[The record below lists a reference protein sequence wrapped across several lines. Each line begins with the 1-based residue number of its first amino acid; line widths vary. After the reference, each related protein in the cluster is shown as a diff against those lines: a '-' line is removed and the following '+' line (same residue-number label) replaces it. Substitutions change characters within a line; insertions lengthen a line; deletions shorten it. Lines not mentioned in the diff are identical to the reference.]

1 MNIAQAQAIKTTRET
16 VEKHAAI
23 LAMLEARVKEI
34 EAKIAKPVLR
44 LPVKEPK

>member
-1 MNIAQAQAIKTTRET
+1 MNIAQAQAIKRTAET
-16 VEKHAAI
+16 VQAHASM

-44 LPVKEPK
+44 LPVKDPK

>member
-1 MNIAQAQAIKTTRET
+1 MNIAQAQAIKQTKET
-16 VEKHAAI
+16 VEQHSAI
-23 LAMLEARVKEI
+23 LKMLEARVKEI